1 MSDQSTSTNRQ
12 AVYTQQGRMVTDHW
26 ARMGITYEGAIQRLQ
41 ADGIDLESVAV
52 EDLHSMDMN
61 HMGGLGATD
70 ALGDMANVGPGQ
82 SVLDVGSGVGGP
94 ARRIAS
100 RYGASVW
107 GVELSEPLYQSAV
120 QLTTLVGL
128 QEHVHFKHAS
138 ALDLPFPADTFD
150 VVVLQHVAMQIS
162 EKEQLFGEC
171 ARVVKPG
178 GCLAMHEIFSGNDE
192 PLTYPLAWAAEPA
205 MSSLE
210 PFEQCSSRLA
220 HLGFQVGQ
228 CVVLGEEGRQF
239 HQQNGEAA
247 EAALARPE
255 GVQVRA
261 VGVRVRRMRA

>member
-1 MSDQSTSTNRQ
+1 
-12 AVYTQQGRMVTDHW
+12 
-26 ARMGITYEGAIQRLQ
+26 
-41 ADGIDLESVAV
+41 
-52 EDLHSMDMN
+52 
-61 HMGGLGATD
+61 
-70 ALGDMANVGPGQ
+70 
-82 SVLDVGSGVGGP
+82 VGGP

-228 CVVLGEEGRQF
+228 FVDLSEEGRQF
-239 HQQNGEAA
+239 HQHNFEAA

-255 GVQVRA
+255 GEQERA
-261 VGVRVRRMRA
+261 VEILERRMRASRAMEKNIRIGAIRVGMVVSYKN